1 MPVWVLLLI
10 HIICARALV
19 FVLRYYASGELRRLL
34 DETSR
39 NELYLKRPTKFV
51 HRLIFWISIRF
62 MPSLSLLTGLMTI

>member
-19 FVLRYYASGELRRLL
+19 FVLWYCASGELRRLF
-34 DETSR
+34 DEMSR

-51 HRLIFWISIRF
+51 HRLIF
-62 MPSLSLLTGLMTI
+62 G